1 MGRLHRAVTAV
12 GAVVVI
18 GVGSGPLA
26 HAQTRVQPEGQTVHL
41 LRGSITGTV
50 TDDRGGPLAGVV
62 VSALGVTMAMTVSD
76 GRGYFAIDALPMG
89 EYVVQAH
96 LNGFAGSSRDRIR
109 VGAASPSVHAFQLRK
124 LDAAVGTTGVVAG
137 RRSPDHGGG
146 IRAPWIDP
154 DGPARFD
161 HGRRL
166 QRSSAHRNRLAASP
180 HQAQHP
186 EGFVE
191 RPSVHR
197 HRRRRRRRDA
207 ARLRALARD

>member
-18 GVGSGPLA
+18 GVRHRSARSTHKPE
-26 HAQTRVQPEGQTVHL
+26 VQPEGQTVHL

-62 VSALGVTMAMTVSD
+62 VSALGATMAMTVSD

-96 LNGFAGSSRDRIR
+96 LNGFAGSSARRIR

-124 LDAAVGTTGVVAG
+124 LDEAVGTTGVVAG

-146 IRAPWIDP
+146 IRAPWIDS

-161 HGRRL
+161 HQTTRATIPTPKPPGGFAT
-166 QRSSAHRNRLAASP
+166 SSAAS
-180 HQAQHP
+180 
-186 EGFVE
+186 
-191 RPSVHR
+191 
-197 HRRRRRRRDA
+197 
-207 ARLRALARD
+207 